1 MERGPGMAGHNV
13 VELTDSSFATEV
25 ESGEGLVL
33 VDFWAPWC
41 MPCRA
46 VAPVVQQLAEAY
58 AGKVKVGKLNVDEN
72 PETAAAYGIRSIP
85 TLALFKDGEPVE
97 GVLGAVPRSHL
108 ETMIRQHLSAE
119 A

>member
-1 MERGPGMAGHNV
+1 MAGKNV
-13 VELTDSSFATEV
+13 VQLTDQSFRSEV
-25 ESGEGLVL
+25 EGGEGLVL

-46 VAPVVQQLAEAY
+46 VAPVVEQLASDY
-58 AGKVKVGKLNVDEN
+58 TGRLKVGKLNVDEN

-85 TLALFKDGEPVE
+85 TLALFKDGVPVE
-97 GVLGAVPRSHL
+97 GVLGAVPKGQL
-108 ETMIRQHLSAE
+108 EQMIRNHLPAE

>member
-1 MERGPGMAGHNV
+1 MAGHNV

-58 AGKVKVGKLNVDEN
+58 AGKVKVGKLNVDDN

-97 GVLGAVPRSHL
+97 GVLGAVPRSQL
-108 ETMIRQHLSAE
+108 ETMIRQHLPAE
-119 A
+119 V

>member
-1 MERGPGMAGHNV
+1 MAGKNV
-13 VELTDSSFATEV
+13 VELTDGSFGTEV
-25 ESGEGLVL
+25 EGGEGLVL

-46 VAPVVQQLAEAY
+46 VAPVVEQLAADY
-58 AGKVKVGKLNVDEN
+58 TGRLKVGKLNVDEN

-85 TLALFKDGEPVE
+85 TLALFKDGVPVE
-97 GVLGAVPRSHL
+97 GVLGAVPKGQL
-108 ETMIRQHLSAE
+108 DQMIRNHLPAE

>member
-1 MERGPGMAGHNV
+1 
-13 VELTDSSFATEV
+13 
-25 ESGEGLVL
+25 VL

-46 VAPVVQQLAEAY
+46 VAPVVEQLASDY
-58 AGKVKVGKLNVDEN
+58 TGRLKVGKLNVDEN

-85 TLALFKDGEPVE
+85 TLALFRDGVPVE
-97 GVLGAVPRSHL
+97 GVLGAVPKAQL
-108 ETMIRQHLSAE
+108 EQMIRNHLPAE

>member
-1 MERGPGMAGHNV
+1 MSNHVM
-13 VELTDSSFATEV
+13 ELTDASFGTEV
-25 ESGEGLVL
+25 ESAEGLVL

-58 AGKVKVGKLNVDEN
+58 AGRVKVGKLNVDEN
-72 PETAAAYGIRSIP
+72 PATAGAYAIRSIP

-97 GVLGAVPRSHL
+97 GVLGAVPRAQL
-108 ETMIRQHLSAE
+108 EKMLRQHLPAE
-119 A
+119 V